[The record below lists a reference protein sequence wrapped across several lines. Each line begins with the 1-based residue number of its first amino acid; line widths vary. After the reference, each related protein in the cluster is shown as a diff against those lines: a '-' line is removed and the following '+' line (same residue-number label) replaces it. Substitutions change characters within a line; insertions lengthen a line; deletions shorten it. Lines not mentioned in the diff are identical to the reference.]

1 MTGAPHIQI
10 QLFYSLM
17 AGFFYVFV
25 RRNVWGELWPFSD
38 AAGLIAVFLQ
48 GVANTALT

>member
-17 AGFFYVFV
+17 AGFFMYLLEGMCEVNCDLSQMQQV
-25 RRNVWGELWPFSD
+25 
-38 AAGLIAVFLQ
+38 
-48 GVANTALT
+48 